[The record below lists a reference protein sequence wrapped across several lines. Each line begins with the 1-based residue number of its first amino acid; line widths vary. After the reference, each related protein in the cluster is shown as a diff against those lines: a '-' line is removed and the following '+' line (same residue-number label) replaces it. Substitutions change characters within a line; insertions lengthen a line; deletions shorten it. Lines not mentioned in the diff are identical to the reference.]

1 MNRGAFLAELRAQLA
16 DFSEEAREDALK
28 FYEEYL
34 DEAGPENEAVVLAEL
49 GSPQKVA
56 RIIRANCD
64 SGMPETDSRTARSA
78 ARHPL
83 SGASWRAPRAPWP
96 PKPEMPGQA
105 DGSQPADAGAGD
117 AGAGDGS
124 GRDTQGS
131 PDTQEGAA
139 PDGGAQRRPA
149 YDYSAHANGTY
160 RGYGAANG
168 QDGQSGQ
175 GGRDRTLWIILVVVT
190 CPLWIGAIGGL
201 VGGAFGLV
209 GGMIGLFFG
218 GIGTMIAGFASL
230 GGGIGLLFS
239 SVPSGILM
247 IGLSLLCVACGAL
260 LSAAAL
266 WVITKLVPLAV
277 RAVRWLWNRLF
288 GNGR

>member
-1 MNRGAFLAELRAQLA
+1 MNRGEFLAGLRAQLA

-34 DEAGPENEAVVLAEL
+34 DEAGPENEAIVLAEL

-64 SGMPETDSRTARSA
+64 SGMPEAESRP

-83 SGASWRAPRAPWP
+83 SGASWRAPRAPQP
-96 PKPEMPGQA
+96 PKPEFPEGPDEPGA
-105 DGSQPADAGAGD
+105 PQPTNAGTGD
-117 AGAGDGS
+117 AFA
-124 GRDTQGS
+124 
-131 PDTQEGAA
+131 QEGAA
-139 PDGGAQRRPA
+139 PEDTDTQRRPA
-149 YDYSAHANGTY
+149 YDYSAHADGAY
-160 RGYGAANG
+160 RGGYGGHSGA
-168 QDGQSGQ
+168 SGQ
-175 GGRDRTLWIILVVVT
+175 GGRDRTLWIILLIVT

-201 VGGAFGLV
+201 IGGAFGLV

-218 GIGTMIAGFASL
+218 GIGTIIAGFAAL
-230 GGGIGLLFS
+230 GGGVGLLFTS
-239 SVPSGILM
+239 MPSGILM
-247 IGLSLLCVACGAL
+247 IGISLLCVACGAL

>member
-1 MNRGAFLAELRAQLA
+1 MNRGEFLAGLRAQLA

-34 DEAGPENEAVVLAEL
+34 DEAGPENEAIVLAEL

-64 SGMPETDSRTARSA
+64 SGMPEAESRPSRSA

-83 SGASWRAPRAPWP
+83 SGASWRAPRAPQP
-96 PKPEMPGQA
+96 PKPEFPEA
-105 DGSQPADAGAGD
+105 PDGPEAPQTADAGTGGARRD
-117 AGAGDGS
+117 ASA
-124 GRDTQGS
+124 
-131 PDTQEGAA
+131 QEGAA
-139 PDGGAQRRPA
+139 PGGTAPEDTGTQRRPA
-149 YDYSAHANGTY
+149 YDYSAHADGAY
-160 RGYGAANG
+160 RGGYGGHSGA
-168 QDGQSGQ
+168 SGQ
-175 GGRDRTLWIILVVVT
+175 GGRDRTLWIILLFVT

-201 VGGAFGLV
+201 IGGAFGLV

-218 GIGTMIAGFASL
+218 GIGTIIAGFAAL
-230 GGGIGLLFS
+230 GGGVGLLFT

-247 IGLSLLCVACGAL
+247 IGISLLCVACGAV
-260 LSAAAL
+260 LSAFAL
-266 WVITKLVPLAV
+266 WVTAKLVPLAV